1 MTDHCRQHMKQCV
14 RVFHSFVKALLVSSV
29 VEREQGWM
37 HVQTQGACVWLF
49 FWKFPVVL
57 LTAITVLTTLCLS
70 EESTACPHVAV
81 FGPHV
86 HTYSVYRWQG
96 NTHRAGSST
105 KTHRLNTWLTYS
117 TNMCSGLRSQAVLW
131 GPWAPPPTH
140 THMLQVTGIN
150 HSLPTPA
157 RPSQILISLIMSLL
171 MRAAFPSSPPV
182 FTMPLA

>member
-1 MTDHCRQHMKQCV
+1 MTDRCRQHMKQCV

-96 NTHRAGSST
+96 NTHRPVRAQRHTVLIHGLLIVQT
-105 KTHRLNTWLTYS
+105 CVAAYVPKLCCGVHEPPPPHTHTCCRSRVLTIAS
-117 TNMCSGLRSQAVLW
+117 QPQLDHLRSLS
-131 GPWAPPPTH
+131 
-140 THMLQVTGIN
+140 
-150 HSLPTPA
+150 HSLWA
-157 RPSQILISLIMSLL
+157 C
-171 MRAAFPSSPPV
+171 
-182 FTMPLA
+182 